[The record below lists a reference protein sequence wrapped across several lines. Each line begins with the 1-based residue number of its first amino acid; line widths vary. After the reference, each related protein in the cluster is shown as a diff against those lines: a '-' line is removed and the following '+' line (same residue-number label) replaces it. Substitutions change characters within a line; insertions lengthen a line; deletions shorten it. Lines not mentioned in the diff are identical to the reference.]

1 MRSTGTHKH
10 TERQW
15 QLFSSPQLIYS
26 TNLQGSPDP
35 TSKSPILCTLDW
47 DSQRDSRWALR
58 SRDQEDWNWSFL
70 FGPTQPSLASC
81 HHAQPPIEAQYY
93 DTCRGVG
100 KESVISVSLK
110 MYTSCWQVKSI
121 VVWICLFLAFHHGHL
136 SLCSIS
142 SLGANG
148 EGKRYVS
155 NEENSVNQ
163 ALTHL
168 LILPHSVIL
177 DVSQLWWPKP
187 YRSLSLAL
195 PSLQARALASD
206 KIRPHRLTDWKVD
219 LLSQGIILLNRLPGR
234 RLNDL
239 KSLYPCS
246 LLFLTVYGPIL
257 TTEYMGSARKE
268 VCFIVLFVCDS
279 ILD

>member
-10 TERQW
+10 TQTQRQW

-47 DSQRDSRWALR
+47 DSQRDSHWALR

-110 MYTSCWQVKSI
+110 ISTSCWQVKSI
-121 VVWICLFLAFHHGHL
+121 VVWMCLFLVFHHGHL

-177 DVSQLWWPKP
+177 DVSQLRWPKP
-187 YRSLSLAL
+187 YRYCVLKFSLAISPYL
-195 PSLQARALASD
+195 KPELWLLIRSD
-206 KIRPHRLTDWKVD
+206 HTDWRIGK
-219 LLSQGIILLNRLPGR
+219 LIFCHKELF
-234 RLNDL
+234 
-239 KSLYPCS
+239 CS
-246 LLFLTVYGPIL
+246 TDCQAEG
-257 TTEYMGSARKE
+257 
-268 VCFIVLFVCDS
+268 
-279 ILD
+279 